1 MEKKEKGNLGEQ
13 IAADLYRRQG
23 YRITER
29 NYSCRLGEI
38 DLIAETEDIT
48 VFVEVKLRKNARFA
62 EAREFVDR
70 KKQQKIL
77 NTARYY
83 LMRTGTENQVR
94 FDVVEIYL
102 DQEKNQ
108 TPVVNQITDAFQQQ

>member
-1 MEKKEKGNLGEQ
+1 MEKIEKGNLGEQ
-13 IAADLYRRQG
+13 IAVDLYRGQG
-23 YRITER
+23 YRIKER

-38 DLIAETEDIT
+38 DLIAESGDTT

-83 LMRTGTENQVR
+83 LMRTGTENQLR
-94 FDVVEIYL
+94 FDVVEVYL
-102 DQEKNQ
+102 DPENDKA
-108 TPVVNQITDAFQQQ
+108 PAVNQITDAFQQQ